1 MRYRWTD
8 EMQVRRTGSGG
19 QTDRWS
25 GEQMNRHQVDR
36 CTDGQD
42 TRADEQTDRCTD
54 GQMGG
59 WADVRMDRWIDEQ
72 M

>member
-1 MRYRWTD
+1 
-8 EMQVRRTGSGG
+8 
-19 QTDRWS
+19 
-25 GEQMNRHQVDR
+25 MNRHQVDR

-42 TRADEQTDRCTD
+42 TRTDEQTDRCTD